1 GPANGHDLVA
11 VPPGIHP
18 RARES
23 ESVPGAPEGRPD
35 LARGKSERP
44 LVWSI
49 PASLRHWLQCRG
61 ESCSPPEALTSSR
74 RLLPPARAEGIGTSC
89 GSTAHHKDRLARGP
103 RRRLTPTPQTLV
115 ALDPFLSPGMTPM
128 TTTTGLDRIGVGID
142 TARSGHRPSFLGPDL
157 NAPAQP
163 PTVTDD
169 RAGYQALRQ
178 RLEQLRLKHPLV
190 HFHIRID
197 AAGQYAA
204 NLEQFLRGL
213 DLPMTLSIG
222 EPKRNKDY
230 RMAHFPKRTSDDTH
244 GEKKARFALVERP
257 PATPAPT
264 PSLALLRELVGR
276 LQGQVKQTTR
286 ATNRLHN
293 LTARTFPELA
303 HLTED
308 IAAGWVLHLL
318 RKYPTAERVA
328 AAHLGSLEKIPY
340 LDSEKAR
347 AIHQAA
353 GRSVASLRG
362 PVAEALVGNLVAQ
375 VVSSRAAEREL
386 LELV

>member
-74 RLLPPARAEGIGTSC
+74 RLLPPARAEGMGTSC
-89 GSTAHHKDRLARGP
+89 GSTADHKDHLARDP
-103 RRRLTPTPQTLV
+103 RGSPTPTPQTLV

-142 TARSGHRPSFLGPDL
+142 TARYGHRASFLGPDL
-157 NAPAQP
+157 RPAARP
-163 PTVTDD
+163 LTVTED

-178 RLEQLRLKHPLV
+178 RLEQLRLKRPLV
-190 HFHIRID
+190 HFHLRID
-197 AAGQYAA
+197 PAGQYAA
-204 NLEQFLRGL
+204 NLERFLRGL

-230 RMAHFPKRTSDDTH
+230 RMAHFPKRTTDDT
-244 GEKKARFALVERP
+244 ESQAMARFALVEHP

-264 PSLALLRELVGR
+264 PALALLRELVGR

-286 ATNRLHN
+286 ATNRRHTRLP
-293 LTARTFPELA
+293 RTSPELA
-303 HLTED
+303 TPPQD
-308 IAAGWVLHLL
+308 ITAGWVLRLL
-318 RKYPTAERVA
+318 QKYPPHSGSPRRTSPRWRRSRTSTATRPRPFSKPPA
-328 AAHLGSLEKIPY
+328 DRWP
-340 LDSEKAR
+340 R
-347 AIHQAA
+347 CT
-353 GRSVASLRG
+353 GRRPSPWSA
-362 PVAEALVGNLVAQ
+362 
-375 VVSSRAAEREL
+375 
-386 LELV
+386 